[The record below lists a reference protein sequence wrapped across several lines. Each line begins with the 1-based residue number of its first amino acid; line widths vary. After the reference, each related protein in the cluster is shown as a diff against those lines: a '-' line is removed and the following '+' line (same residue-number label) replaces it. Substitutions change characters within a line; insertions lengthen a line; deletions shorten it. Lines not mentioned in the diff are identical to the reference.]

1 MTDTQRAPARPAP
14 PSTPSLDELIATRAI
29 EQAFVHYFER
39 IDANDPEGAVEV
51 MLPEVE
57 FEIMIGKRKQ
67 GRDRFARSV
76 GRVLDQYERT
86 SHHVGNLTVRVE
98 GESADVLAY
107 VYAYHRMR
115 NTGEPWHLWAR
126 MHDRFQKVGERWMI
140 AEHVLIGLDAVPNR
154 PDIPR
159 DWYPGH
165 PGRIDRRPL

>member
-1 MTDTQRAPARPAP
+1 ME
-14 PSTPSLDELIATRAI
+14 ELIATHAI
-29 EQAFVHYFER
+29 EQAFVHYFDR

-51 MLPEVE
+51 MVEDVE

-86 SHHVGNLTVRVE
+86 SHHLTNVKVRLE
-98 GESADVLAY
+98 GDGADVLAY

-126 MHDRFQKVGERWMI
+126 MHDQFRRVEDRWMI
-140 AEHVLIGLDAVPNR
+140 TEHILLGLDAQPNR

-159 DWYPGH
+159 SWYPGH
-165 PGRIDRRPL
+165 PGRLDRTPL